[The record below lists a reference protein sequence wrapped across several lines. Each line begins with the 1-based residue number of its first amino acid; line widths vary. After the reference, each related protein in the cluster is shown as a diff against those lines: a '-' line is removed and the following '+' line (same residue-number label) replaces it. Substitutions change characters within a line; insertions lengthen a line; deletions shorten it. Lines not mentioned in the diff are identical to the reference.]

1 MVVHHY
7 RGGNVVL
14 NRVQTTTMRAHRMK
28 SVCRI
33 DVVNVPLTVSRIQV
47 DASLFFEAV
56 VVNGEKMEEDVEE
69 EDDNM
74 AIKSH

>member
-1 MVVHHY
+1 M
-7 RGGNVVL
+7 
-14 NRVQTTTMRAHRMK
+14 
-28 SVCRI
+28 CRI